1 MAQRTYDAN
10 TEIVDID
17 GVAITATA
25 SSTGVNIDG
34 TAIGDKAYLALFNV
48 SAATGTIDGSNYFTL
63 QLEVSDAVGGT
74 YVAVGGP
81 VLVDSTGVFEVAI
94 HSEEIAKATASADFY
109 RVTATKTGTTATGI
123 TYGCHLA
130 AA

>member
-17 GVAITATA
+17 GVSVSATT
-25 SSTGVNIDG
+25 SSTGVNING
-34 TAIGDKAYLALFNV
+34 TNVGDMTYLALFNV
-48 SAATGTIDGSNYFTL
+48 SVASGTIDASNYFTL

-81 VLVDSTGVFEVAI
+81 VTVTSTGVFEVAV
-94 HSEEIAKATASADFY
+94 HSEEIEKAITSADYF
-109 RVTATKTGTTATGI
+109 RVTATKTGTTATDI